1 MIHGIIG
8 DTEGIAQGLPL
19 AKDADGKS
27 VHQKFDLVLT
37 YDYENLS
44 TKISE
49 SAIKLKQQLAAAGL
63 RENDDKRLTL
73 LVHSMG
79 GLVSRWFIEREG
91 GNKVVDHLVMFGTPN
106 VGSPFGEVDSARQLS
121 SMLTTLAIATF
132 PAFTPFCG
140 ALVYLLNRSKKI
152 TPTLEQMNPTSEFIT
167 TLNTS
172 PDPGVPYTIVAGDI
186 RDYRE
191 SADKIMARLVAKVG
205 TGILFDA
212 LYQNTGHDIAVS
224 NDSIRGIADDRTPAP
239 KKQFVICHHLN
250 YFVAEAGLKAL
261 AELF

>member
-1 MIHGIIG
+1 M
-8 DTEGIAQGLPL
+8 
-19 AKDADGKS
+19 
-27 VHQKFDLVLT
+27 LT

-44 TKISE
+44 TPISE
-49 SAIKLKQQLAAAGL
+49 TAVKLKQQLAAAGL

-132 PAFTPFCG
+132 PGFTPFCG

-152 TPTLEQMNPTSEFIT
+152 TPTLEQMNPKFEFIK

-186 RDYRE
+186 RDYKE
-191 SADKIMARLVAKVG
+191 SADQIMARLVAKVG
-205 TGILFDA
+205 TGLIFDA
-212 LYQNTGHDIAVS
+212 LYQNAGHDIAVS
-224 NDSIRGIADDRTPAP
+224 DDSIPGIADNRTPAP

-250 YFVAEAGLKAL
+250 YFVAEAGLNAM
-261 AELF
+261 ADINW